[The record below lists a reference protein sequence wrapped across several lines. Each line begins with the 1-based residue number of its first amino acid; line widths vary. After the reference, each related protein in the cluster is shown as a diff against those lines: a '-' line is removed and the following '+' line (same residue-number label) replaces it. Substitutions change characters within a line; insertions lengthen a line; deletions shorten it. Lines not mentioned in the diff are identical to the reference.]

1 MLTAMPL
8 KREKTKSRRSHA
20 GFTLVEILVALLVL
34 SIGLL
39 GLAALQLTSFQFNTD
54 SYLRTQTTF
63 STYDI
68 LDRMRVNLVGVNAG
82 NYDVGSSTTADSKVS
97 TYDACKGTGDTCNCD
112 GAAASC
118 NAANLALYDLG
129 RWYAKMDEALPGAS
143 ARRATITRTAANLV
157 TIRVFWNER
166 DLPKEIV
173 WEVQL

>member
-1 MLTAMPL
+1 MLNTIKNRDYIGGRL
-8 KREKTKSRRSHA
+8 CS

-63 STYDI
+63 SAYDI
-68 LDRMRVNLVGVNAG
+68 VDRMRINPTGLDAG
-82 NYDVGSSTTADSKVS
+82 NYDVTSSANADSKVTS
-97 TYDACKGTGDTCNCD
+97 YQGCSGSGGACNCD

-118 NAANLALYDLG
+118 SAANLALYDLG
-129 RWYAKMDEALPGAS
+129 RWYAKLDETLPGANT
-143 ARRATITRTAANLV
+143 RRATISRTSANLV
-157 TIRVFWNER
+157 TITINWNER
-166 DLPKEIV
+166 DVPISLI